1 MAVVRTH
8 LAPTKIGC
16 ILLVGWG
23 SVLMG
28 SGGCRSVPPVLG
40 ASDAS
45 EAPAFVLEA
54 IPVLR
59 NGRSGVELYLGL
71 RPRSLV
77 FVEVDTAYRATYE
90 VLVRLLDEKGQVRY
104 EWAFHDT
111 LWVSSFAATRT
122 HAFQVWHRLVAHQP
136 GRYRLEVTV
145 TDQNSRRS
153 AMRWQ
158 QIHLPDPAGRGPVV
172 SAVWL
177 ARQTADGRYVVYP
190 GLHVAATGD
199 SLRAAVKLFRLRP
212 QHQVQ
217 VQMRL
222 LHFPTDTSAARLPY
236 DLMPMPGAL
245 SYQGIWYDR
254 PETLQVSTRRLE
266 GVRGTVRIDFQLPPL
281 VERGVYRVEVL
292 ARVAGQGTLAIRR
305 RELAVHSPTFPRVAT
320 LDQMVE
326 ALVYLTYPEEWAFLR
341 AARTPVELRHRFDA
355 FWGRLVGDRRRAA
368 RLLRLYYERIEQA
381 NWQFSTFKEGWQ
393 TDRGM
398 VYVMLGPP
406 YFVEERLD
414 VQVWYYT
421 YNEDPRYVFVFER
434 VRSSNEAFINYVLR
448 RQPFYDVVWQQVLRR
463 WRTGQ
468 VL

>member
-1 MAVVRTH
+1 MRTH
-8 LAPTKIGC
+8 LAPTRIGC

-23 SVLMG
+23 SVLVG
-28 SGGCRSVPPVLG
+28 SGGCRSVPAALE
-40 ASDAS
+40 ASDAF

-90 VLVRLLDEKGQVRY
+90 VLVRLLDEMGQVRY
-104 EWAFHDT
+104 EQAFHDT
-111 LWVSSFAATRT
+111 LWVPSFAATRT
-122 HAFQVWHRLVAHQP
+122 HAFQVWHRFVAYQP

-145 TDQNSRRS
+145 MDRSSRRY
-153 AMRWQ
+153 ATHRR
-158 QIHLPDPAGRGPVV
+158 QIHLLDPTAQGPVL
-172 SAVWL
+172 SSVWL
-177 ARQTADGRYVVYP
+177 MQRAADGRYAVYP
-190 GLHVAATGD
+190 GLHVAAAGD

-222 LHFPTDTSAARLPY
+222 MYFLTDTSAARLPY
-236 DLMPMPGAL
+236 DLMPMPGTL
-245 SYQGIWYDR
+245 PYQGIRYDR
-254 PETLQVSTRRLE
+254 PETLRVSTRRVE
-266 GVRGTVRIDFQLPPL
+266 GLRGQIQVDFPLPPL
-281 VERGVYRVEVL
+281 VKRGVYRVEV
-292 ARVAGQGTLAIRR
+292 VAQVEGQHRSILSR
-305 RELAVHSPTFPRVAT
+305 RELAVHSPAFPQVTT

-355 FWGRLVGDRRRAA
+355 FWGRLIGDRRRAA

-381 NWQFSTFKEGWQ
+381 NWQFTTFKEGWQ

-398 VYVMLGPP
+398 VYVILGPP
-406 YFVEERLD
+406 FFIEERFDAHL
-414 VQVWYYT
+414 WYYT
-421 YNEDPRYVFVFER
+421 YNEQDSRYVFVFER
-434 VRSSNEAFINYVLR
+434 VYQSGAAFGHYVLR
-448 RQPFYDVVWQQVLRR
+448 RHPFYYEVWQQALRR